1 MGPNSHQ
8 DLCNLWTK
16 VHQTFFAER
25 RRNRSGKIRF
35 PILDI
40 LSRSDIRDQIRK
52 LYKIDRNFACFWP
65 PDFFWGRPPEF
76 LDLDYKT
83 QTVSDH
89 VAKFQGDRPRDLG
102 ERVAK

>member
-1 MGPNSHQ
+1 M
-8 DLCNLWTK
+8 
-16 VHQTFFAER
+16 
-25 RRNRSGKIRF
+25 NRSGKIRF

-40 LSRSDIRDQIRK
+40 LSLSGAIRNQNRR

-65 PDFFWGRPPEF
+65 PDFFGGGPPEF
-76 LDLDYKT
+76 LDLDYKI

-89 VAKFQGDRPRDLG
+89 VATFQGDRPRDLG